1 MTIFRYILLFLL
13 TFLNEKSFRIAGR
26 DFNQW
31 LPSPYA
37 TRNGVLIQPPEIRL
51 ASHNRIF
58 FRILFVDYFIYRS
71 GRL

>member
-1 MTIFRYILLFLL
+1 MFLL

-31 LPSPYA
+31 LLSPYA

-51 ASHNRIF
+51 ASHNRISF
-58 FRILFVDYFIYRS
+58 VKKYYSLIILFTDRVDFS
-71 GRL
+71 PGG